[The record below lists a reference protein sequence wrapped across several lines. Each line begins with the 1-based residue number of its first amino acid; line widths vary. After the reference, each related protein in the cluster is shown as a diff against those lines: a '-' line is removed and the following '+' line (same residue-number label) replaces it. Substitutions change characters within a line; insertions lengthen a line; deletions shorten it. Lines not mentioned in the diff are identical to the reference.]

1 MDAVPVTSLTRRCN
15 EVVIAL
21 RRIMHASDL
30 HSKRLARDYG
40 LTTPQIVVLQ
50 SIRELGETTTS
61 ALSANIS
68 LSQATVTTILDRL
81 AQRRLIERYRS
92 VVDRRVVHTRLT
104 TTGLR
109 VLKRVPPLL
118 HWQFVEAFRSL
129 RVKEQRTIVQVLQ
142 QVADMLGPEADDTAI
157 GGAREQPGARIP
169 PRALERPADRER
181 SATG

>member
-1 MDAVPVTSLTRRCN
+1 MDAVPAKSLTRRCN

-30 HSKRLARDYG
+30 HSKRLAREYG

-50 SIRELGETTTS
+50 SIREFGETTTS

-118 HWQFVEAFRSL
+118 HWQFVEAFRAL
-129 RVKEQRTIVQVLQ
+129 RVKEQRSIVEVLQ
-142 QVADMLGPEADDTAI
+142 QVADMLGPDAAEASLGA
-157 GGAREQPGARIP
+157 AREQPGTRIA
-169 PRALERPADRER
+169 PRSLERPAARAR
-181 SATG
+181 PAAG